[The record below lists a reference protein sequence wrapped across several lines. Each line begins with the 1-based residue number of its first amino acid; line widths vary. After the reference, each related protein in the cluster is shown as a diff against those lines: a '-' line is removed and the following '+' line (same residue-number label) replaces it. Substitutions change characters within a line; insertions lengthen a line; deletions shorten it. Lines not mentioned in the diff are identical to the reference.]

1 MAPEPP
7 PTRIAFFTLNLAGG
21 GAEQVVLDLA
31 GGMVRRGTLVDVVVA
46 HATGPLLDLIPKGA
60 RLVDLKA
67 WRIEVCHLSLLRYLK
82 RERPSALISTLPQA
96 DVVALAV
103 RMFLHK
109 DIPLIVRATNTA
121 SQMATRPGLRWRA
134 TLTLWRRLLPSA
146 DAVVANSV
154 GATEDLERYAPSLR
168 CAVRTIHNPTVWP
181 RIAEQAAQALD
192 HPWFD
197 DGLPVILSAGR
208 LVPQKGHETALRA
221 FAEVVKSRPARFVI
235 LGEGPDRQ
243 KLVDLSH
250 TLKIAHLVDFAGF
263 QINPF
268 AYMAR
273 AAAFVLASSHE
284 GLPSVLIEAMACG
297 APLVST
303 DCPSGPREILEG
315 GKWGRLV
322 PVGNWR
328 ALADAILYT
337 LDAPVD
343 RDALIARANA
353 YDGESSVDQYMALLQ
368 DLIAQ
373 R

>member
-96 DVVALAV
+96 DVVALSV

-235 LGEGPDRQ
+235 LGEGPDSA
-243 KLVDLSH
+243 K
-250 TLKIAHLVDFAGF
+250 
-263 QINPF
+263 
-268 AYMAR
+268 AR
-273 AAAFVLASSHE
+273 
-284 GLPSVLIEAMACG
+284 
-297 APLVST
+297 
-303 DCPSGPREILEG
+303 
-315 GKWGRLV
+315 
-322 PVGNWR
+322 
-328 ALADAILYT
+328 
-337 LDAPVD
+337 
-343 RDALIARANA
+343 
-353 YDGESSVDQYMALLQ
+353 
-368 DLIAQ
+368 
-373 R
+373 

>member
-1 MAPEPP
+1 M
-7 PTRIAFFTLNLAGG
+7 
-21 GAEQVVLDLA
+21 
-31 GGMVRRGTLVDVVVA
+31 
-46 HATGPLLDLIPKGA
+46 
-60 RLVDLKA
+60 
-67 WRIEVCHLSLLRYLK
+67 
-82 RERPSALISTLPQA
+82 
-96 DVVALAV
+96 
-103 RMFLHK
+103 
-109 DIPLIVRATNTA
+109 
-121 SQMATRPGLRWRA
+121 
-134 TLTLWRRLLPSA
+134 
-146 DAVVANSV
+146 
-154 GATEDLERYAPSLR
+154 
-168 CAVRTIHNPTVWP
+168 
-181 RIAEQAAQALD
+181 
-192 HPWFD
+192 
-197 DGLPVILSAGR
+197 PV
-208 LVPQKGHETALRA
+208 KGHETALRA

-315 GKWGRLV
+315 GQWGRLV

-328 ALADAILYT
+328 ALATAILDT

-343 RDALIARANA
+343 RDALTARANA
-353 YDGESSVDQYMALLQ
+353 YDGESSVEQYMALLQ
-368 DLIAQ
+368 ELFAQ